1 MSDTSRAV
9 ETDGSVDR
17 LGHAAIAVAVVSI
30 ATAAILVREADTAGV
45 TVAFWRNLIGGL
57 VLVPFGVRSW
67 RAADDATRSSWAGEW
82 KVLVAAGVALG
93 AHFAFWLEGL
103 LRTTVAASVT
113 LVTLSPIFV
122 ALGTVLVLRERLS
135 AMTWPGVAIAMVGA
149 VIVGWVGVEA
159 TDVATDPTTG
169 NLLSFLG
176 AVMIAVYILIGRRL
190 RSAGL
195 PTVVYAS
202 FVYLVA
208 AVVVLPVVVIR
219 EGTPF
224 TLDAQGWVL
233 IAVMVIGPQL
243 LGHTMINFALDRIAP
258 TTVSV
263 ATLMEPIG
271 SALLAWWLLSEAPT
285 SGVWIGAPI
294 AIVGLVI
301 VVLAGR
307 DD

>member
-1 MSDTSRAV
+1 MSTAKTNPTLGEAIS
-9 ETDGSVDR
+9 DGTFS
-17 LGHAAIAVAVVSI
+17 A
-30 ATAAILVREADTAGV
+30 
-45 TVAFWRNLIGGL
+45 
-57 VLVPFGVRSW
+57 
-67 RAADDATRSSWAGEW
+67 
-82 KVLVAAGVALG
+82 
-93 AHFAFWLEGL
+93 
-103 LRTTVAASVT
+103 
-113 LVTLSPIFV
+113 
-122 ALGTVLVLRERLS
+122 S
-135 AMTWPGVAIAMVGA
+135 AMG
-149 VIVGWVGVEA
+149 
-159 TDVATDPTTG
+159 
-169 NLLSFLG
+169 
-176 AVMIAVYILIGRRL
+176 
-190 RSAGL
+190 
-195 PTVVYAS
+195 
-202 FVYLVA
+202 
-208 AVVVLPVVVIR
+208 